1 MPNRILKESICES
14 EGLSGCTIFARD
26 LYARL
31 ITYADDYGRF
41 NADTQIMLA
50 RLYPREMDC
59 IDQFDIVEALTE
71 LVGVGKIAFYT
82 SSPRKTV
89 YGCFPNW
96 KDHQRVRDSKKRF
109 PDPDDTTVNDWYLQR
124 FIPIDLKVEIIE
136 RDGFKC
142 QVCGKFITS
151 DKDARRLAKHGCG
164 MYHIDHIVP
173 VNQGGRATLENL
185 RLTCPTCNLKRK
197 RKYTFKEI
205 VDFAASRGESR
216 QVAASSCRNPIQS
229 ESNPNPTSNPKA
241 HARDGGDSG
250 LEAPELQENPYGF
263 SDASGERPDFGTI
276 EAYASSNLRSL
287 SMGNMQ
293 ELVSFKDDFPD
304 EVIRLAIDQAC
315 GANAP
320 VWNYVRKVLNN
331 WLDKGIKTAADA
343 KADIARGKQ
352 QANPPEME
360 REIKWAR

>member
-82 SSPRKTV
+82 SSPRNTV

-142 QVCGKFITS
+142 QLCGKFITS

-205 VDFAASRGESR
+205 VDFAASRGELR

-229 ESNPNPTSNPKA
+229 ESNPTSNPKA
-241 HARDGGDSG
+241 HARDGGDSV
-250 LEAPELQENPYGF
+250 LDAPELQENPYGF
-263 SDASGERPDFGTI
+263 SDDSGERPDFGTI

-287 SMGNMQ
+287 SLGNMQ

-304 EVIRLAIDQAC
+304 EVLFLAIDQAC

-320 VWNYVRKVLNN
+320 SWNYVRKVLNN

-352 QANPPEME
+352 QANPHERE

>member
-59 IDQFDIVEALTE
+59 IDQYDIVEALTE

-142 QVCGKFITS
+142 QLCGKFITS

-229 ESNPNPTSNPKA
+229 ESESNPNPTP
-241 HARDGGDSG
+241 
-250 LEAPELQENPYGF
+250 NPYA
-263 SDASGERPDFGTI
+263 DTRDGERPDFGTL
-276 EAYASSNLRSL
+276 EAYASSNLRNL
-287 SMGNMQ
+287 SPGNMQ
-293 ELVSFKDDFPD
+293 QLVSFREDLPD

-315 GANAP
+315 GSNAP
-320 VWNYVRKVLNN
+320 SWNYVRKVLNN
-331 WLDKGIKTAADA
+331 WLEKGVKTEADA
-343 KADIARGKQ
+343 KAEIARGK
-352 QANPPEME
+352 PKEEKPGRE

>member
-142 QVCGKFITS
+142 QLCGKFITS

-164 MYHIDHIVP
+164 MYHIDHIIP
-173 VNQGGRATLENL
+173 VIQGGRATLENL

-197 RKYTFKEI
+197 RRYTFKEI

-216 QVAASSCRNPIQS
+216 QVAASCRRNPIQS
-229 ESNPNPTSNPKA
+229 ESDIESESA
-241 HARDGGDSG
+241 CARRRRFC
-250 LEAPELQENPYGF
+250 A
-263 SDASGERPDFGTI
+263 
-276 EAYASSNLRSL
+276 
-287 SMGNMQ
+287 
-293 ELVSFKDDFPD
+293 
-304 EVIRLAIDQAC
+304 
-315 GANAP
+315 
-320 VWNYVRKVLNN
+320 
-331 WLDKGIKTAADA
+331 
-343 KADIARGKQ
+343 
-352 QANPPEME
+352 
-360 REIKWAR
+360 

>member
-185 RLTCPTCNLKRK
+185 RLTCPTCSLKRK

-205 VDFAASRGESR
+205 VDFASSRCEPR
-216 QVAASSCRNPIQS
+216 QVAASCRRNPIQS

-250 LEAPELQENPYGF
+250 LDAPELHENPYGF

-276 EAYASSNLRSL
+276 EAYASSNLRNL
-287 SMGNMQ
+287 SPGNMQ
-293 ELVSFKDDFPD
+293 QLVSFREDLPD

-315 GANAP
+315 GSNAP
-320 VWNYVRKVLNN
+320 SWNYVRKVLNN
-331 WLDKGIKTAADA
+331 WLEKGVKTESDA
-343 KADIARGKQ
+343 KAEIARGK
-352 QANPPEME
+352 PKEEKPERE

>member
-216 QVAASSCRNPIQS
+216 RVAASSCRNPIQS
-229 ESNPNPTSNPKA
+229 ESNPNPKSNPKA
-241 HARDGGDSG
+241 HARDGGDPVID
-250 LEAPELQENPYGF
+250 APELQENPFGF

-276 EAYASSNLRSL
+276 EAYASSNLRTFTP
-287 SMGNMQ
+287 GNMQ

-304 EVIRLAIDQAC
+304 EVLFLAIDQAC

-320 VWNYVRKVLNN
+320 AWNYVRKVLNN
-331 WLDKGIKTAADA
+331 WLDKGVKTAADA

-352 QANPPEME
+352 QANPPERE